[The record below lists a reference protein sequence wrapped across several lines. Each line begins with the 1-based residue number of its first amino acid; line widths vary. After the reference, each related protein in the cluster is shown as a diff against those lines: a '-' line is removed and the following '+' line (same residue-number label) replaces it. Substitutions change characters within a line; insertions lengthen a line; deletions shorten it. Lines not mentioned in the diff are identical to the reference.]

1 MMQQLIDKQK
11 YVIYLIIFLLLS
23 SVNNINLTKFREK
36 ISSLKIIQVEGLNKN
51 LNNKIKRD
59 LDFLINS
66 NIYKLNNEI
75 ISNKLD
81 KYNYIDNYK
90 VFKEYP
96 SKIKI
101 ELVQAKFLAET
112 IKNNQRYFIG
122 SNGKL
127 IDYKIFNYKE
137 NIPNVFGNF
146 TSKDFIELNE
156 VLKKT
161 NFKFE
166 HIQDIFFYP
175 SGRWD
180 IKTKK
185 NLILKLPRKN
195 VYKAIDKFNLIS
207 KNEELKE
214 YNVIDLR
221 IPNQLILSNEQ

>member
-1 MMQQLIDKQK
+1 MHQLIDKKK

-221 IPNQLILSNEQ
+221 IPNQLILSNE